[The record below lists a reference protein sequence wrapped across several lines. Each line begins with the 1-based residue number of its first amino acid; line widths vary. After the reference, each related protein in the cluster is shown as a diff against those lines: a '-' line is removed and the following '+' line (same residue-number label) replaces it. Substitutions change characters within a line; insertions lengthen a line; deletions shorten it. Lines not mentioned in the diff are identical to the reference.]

1 MKTDYLKL
9 VADLQARATETAA
22 AFAGVRIALYKT
34 LAAAVLLHRDIM
46 NDAPELLV
54 DAYEHAGINFVKNGT
69 DAQYYRPWL
78 RLIYGVHAA
87 QGYMSNK
94 LGNYAACMCQLSLEV
109 ESNPE
114 TYKLE
119 GEARLA
125 QFLEHNGGIHALA
138 RKHRGEPMPQDDE
151 EDGEGGSD
159 GGNDGDDDDGN
170 KPKPPSAKL
179 IAEKAI
185 ELLLGEN
192 AGGFGTMNPV
202 RPISLAE
209 NGLVVMVAMKRPD
222 GLFRVVGT
230 TTSNDVINRAAIEA
244 TVNELGNVPH
254 DLAVFAEVASVAK
267 YPAEAL
273 PSGSET
279 REQWLSTRYYDAVKQ
294 QAANTNDPTA
304 APLTTPREMVVDAD
318 NNTVRYSG
326 SGYHRGVVIH
336 CRPVIGLSLSGHRL
350 HLKQGDCARLEDLV
364 DNGVEYLRA
373 AVANDSHLA
382 PKNSILVQN
391 AVTGDQH
398 KFTFADNAADNGCAD
413 FDFDQH
419 VPDWTAHLDRR
430 AIDMLGSMMLNTYF
444 TTLGKANQVTRQNN
458 KEWEVRLAKDSI
470 SFAHNTDTTDI
481 CEVDTVAASV
491 VFAANKTN
499 ASCKVRTKDFGAALY
514 RTVGLPL
521 TAGVEIAGNS
531 QALVLRFATV
541 LGNYSVAVPT
551 IIANDNAVLG
561 AALFKKEF

>member
-34 LAAAVLLHRDIM
+34 LAAAVLLHRQII
-46 NDAPELLV
+46 NEAPEVLA
-54 DAYEHAGINFVKNGT
+54 DAYEQAGINFVKNST
-69 DAQYYRPWL
+69 DARYYRPWL
-78 RLIYGVHAA
+78 RLIFAVHAA
-87 QGYMSNK
+87 HGYMSNK
-94 LGNYAACMCQLSLEV
+94 LGNYSACMCEMSDEV
-109 ESNPE
+109 DGNPE
-114 TYKLE
+114 MYEKD
-119 GEARLA
+119 GEDRLA

-138 RKHRGEPMPQDDE
+138 RKHRGEPIPQDDE
-151 EDGEGGSD
+151 DEGAEGN
-159 GGNDGDDDDGN
+159 GGTDDDDDDDD
-170 KPKPPSAKL
+170 KPKPLNPKL
-179 IAEKAI
+179 IAKKAI

-192 AGGFGTMNPV
+192 AASFGTMNPV
-202 RPISLAE
+202 RPISVAE
-209 NGLVVMVAMKRPD
+209 NGLVVMVAMQRPD

-230 TTSNDVINRAAIEA
+230 TSSKDVTNRAAVEA
-244 TVNELGNVPH
+244 TVNELGSVPH
-254 DLAVFAEVASVAK
+254 NLAVLAEVASVAK

-273 PSGSET
+273 PSGSDA
-279 REQWLSTRYYDAVKQ
+279 REQWLNKKYFDAIKQ
-294 QAANTNDPTA
+294 RAANTSDVAA

-350 HLKQGDCARLEDLV
+350 HLNQGDCARLEGLV

-373 AVANDSHLA
+373 AAANDGLLA
-382 PKNSILVQN
+382 PKNSIFVEN

-398 KFTFADNAADNGCAD
+398 KFTFADNAADSGCAD

-430 AIDMLGSMMLNTYF
+430 AIDMLGSMMLSTYF
-444 TTLGKANQVTRQNN
+444 TSLGKANQVTRQNN

-470 SFAHNTDTTDI
+470 SFAHNTDTTDL
-481 CEVDTVAASV
+481 CEVDSVAASV

-521 TAGVEIAGNS
+521 TAGVEISGNS
-531 QALVLRFATV
+531 QAVVLRFDTV

-551 IIANDNAVLG
+551 IIANDNAALG
-561 AALFKKEF
+561 AALFVKGN

>member
-22 AFAGVRIALYKT
+22 AFAGVRIALYKM
-34 LAAAVLLHRDIM
+34 LAAAVLLHRQII
-46 NDAPELLV
+46 NEAPEVLA
-54 DAYEHAGINFVKNGT
+54 DAYEQAGINFVKNGT
-69 DAQYYRPWL
+69 DARYYRPWL
-78 RLIYGVHAA
+78 RLIFGVHAA
-87 QGYMSNK
+87 HGYMSNK
-94 LGNYAACMCQLSLEV
+94 LGNYAACMCELSDEV
-109 ESNPE
+109 DGNPE
-114 TYKLE
+114 MYEKD
-119 GEARLA
+119 GEDRLA

-138 RKHRGEPMPQDDE
+138 RKHRGEPIPQDE
-151 EDGEGGSD
+151 EDEGAEGN
-159 GGNDGDDDDGN
+159 GGTDDDDDDDDD
-170 KPKPPSAKL
+170 KPKPFNPKL
-179 IAEKAI
+179 IAKKAI

-192 AGGFGTMNPV
+192 AASFGTMNPV
-202 RPISLAE
+202 RPISVAE
-209 NGLVVMVAMKRPD
+209 NGLVVMVAMQRPD

-230 TTSNDVINRAAIEA
+230 TSSKDVISRAAVEA
-244 TVNELGNVPH
+244 TVNELGSVPH
-254 DLAVFAEVASVAK
+254 NLAVLAEVASVAK

-273 PSGSET
+273 PSGSDA
-279 REQWLSTRYYDAVKQ
+279 REQWLNNKYFDAIKQ
-294 QAANTNDPTA
+294 LAANTSDVAA

-373 AVANDSHLA
+373 AAANDGHLA

-470 SFAHNTDTTDI
+470 SFAHNTDTTDL

-521 TAGVEIAGNS
+521 TAGVEISGNS
-531 QALVLRFATV
+531 QAVVLRFDTV

-551 IIANDNAVLG
+551 IIANDNAALG
-561 AALFKKEF
+561 AALFVKGN